1 MDWWIQLLTILGG
14 SSVISLITTI
24 AYFKPKLKEVQA
36 GAVQAE
42 VAAEEKRSSF
52 LEDRIKALE
61 TLNAKQGQML
71 DAVRSQLLELSAAKQ
86 KSDER
91 ILELEGENRSLK
103 KELNTIKAQMKRAPY
118 SAQQGRKG
126 KAKPTKTG
134 KEPAIQ
140 EVVSAAAEM
149 AFQG

>member
-118 SAQQGRKG
+118 SAPQGRKG